1 MIILTGIVKRSSSMT
16 TIVVDV
22 LGIHF
27 TNVPVEGISYNVRV
41 IELDRQVMGRIY
53 ANMISMTRRVI

>member
-1 MIILTGIVKRSSSMT
+1 MP